1 LKGGRAGACAS
12 DLVVLG
18 DGSVLPTGWAGDRHH
33 AAFDDGDRFLLSS
46 APFGFD
52 LYLVLPRQSG
62 VPVLDLIRIL
72 RRRAPGAALLALA
85 DAWPASLAPWLD
97 AGADMVLPV
106 SVQAPEL
113 QAAIAALLRRLQP
126 APGAGP
132 WRLLESESTLLLPD
146 AGRLALSEGER
157 TLLACLAD
165 APQHRVERGALLER
179 LWGPEPAPMHN
190 ALQALVYRLRRR
202 IERAWP
208 AGAPLHA
215 VSRVGYEFR
224 APLRRLP

>member
-1 LKGGRAGACAS
+1 LKHGRAGPRAAE
-12 DLVVLG
+12 LAVLG
-18 DGSVLPTGWAGDRHH
+18 DCSALPAGWTRDRHH

-62 VPVLDLIRIL
+62 VPALDLIRIL
-72 RRRAPGAALLALA
+72 RRRAPGAAVLALA

-97 AGADMVLPV
+97 AGADMVLPA
-106 SVQAPEL
+106 SVQAAEL

-126 APGAGP
+126 AAGGGP
-132 WRLLESESTLLLPD
+132 WRLLESDSALVLPD
-146 AGRLALSEGER
+146 GARLALSEAER

-165 APQHRVERGALLER
+165 APQHRAERAALLER
-179 LWGPEPAPMHN
+179 LWGPAAAPMHN

-202 IERAWP
+202 IDRAWP